1 MRFLWVGHSE
11 SWDLAIR
18 FALGS
23 TFIAHGAQKLFG
35 WWGGYG
41 LEATGQWM
49 ASIGLT
55 PGLLMA
61 LAAGGIEFFGGIAM
75 LIGLMTRPVAILASV
90 VMLVALFSVHL
101 ANGFF
106 ISNNG
111 YEFAL
116 SLLAMSLSLSVAGS
130 GRFSADALIREG

>member
-1 MRFLWVGHSE
+1 
-11 SWDLAIR
+11 
-18 FALGS
+18 
-23 TFIAHGAQKLFG
+23 
-35 WWGGYG
+35 
-41 LEATGQWM
+41 
-49 ASIGLT
+49 
-55 PGLLMA
+55 
-61 LAAGGIEFFGGIAM
+61 M

-106 ISNNG
+106 ISDNG